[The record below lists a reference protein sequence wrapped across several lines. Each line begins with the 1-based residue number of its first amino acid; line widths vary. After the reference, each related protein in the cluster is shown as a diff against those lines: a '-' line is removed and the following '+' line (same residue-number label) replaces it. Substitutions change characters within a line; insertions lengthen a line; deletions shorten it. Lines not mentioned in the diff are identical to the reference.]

1 LTPTTD
7 INEMMSALQV
17 RERRSSEA

>member
-17 RERRSSEA
+17 RERRGSEA